1 MTSGRQSVG
10 QRVSS
15 RVNLINS
22 NTPVTITDAEYV
34 YFYLGMTEGNSGGE
48 YGYLLTIDDCA
59 DTLDVVVHE
68 AVDMDGPWSPVEESL
83 AVPAVPE
90 LNWSRGD
97 VMWGSVVRL
106 GIKKSTA
113 GSTTARV
120 KGVAK

>member
-1 MTSGRQSVG
+1 M
-10 QRVSS
+10 
-15 RVNLINS
+15 
-22 NTPVTITDAEYV
+22 PVTITDAEYT
-34 YFYLGMTEGNSGGE
+34 YFYLGKTGANSGGE
-48 YGYLLTIDDCA
+48 YGYLLTIDGCSSA
-59 DTLDVVVHE
+59 LDIVVHE

-83 AVPAVPE
+83 AVAAVPE

-97 VMWGSVVRL
+97 VMWGSVLRL